1 MILKASNGANKRLKI
16 FKTTCVT
23 TFVL

>member
-23 TFVL
+23 TFVH